1 MKNIYK
7 HTHNLLNTKK
17 NNAIGVLCPLVECY
31 RHLTNG
37 YFVLNI

>member
-7 HTHNLLNTKK
+7 HTSPFKHKE
-17 NNAIGVLCPLVECY
+17 NNAISVLCPLVECH